1 MNLILASTSQEFD
14 KALNFLKQEL
24 AKIRTGRA
32 SPSLVEDIQVE
43 AFNQK
48 MPLRQLAA
56 ISCPE
61 PRQILI
67 QPWDA
72 SYLEPIEK
80 ALQKA
85 ELGTSPIV
93 DKNAIRVHLPSLTE
107 EYRQNLAKLLSGK
120 GEQTKQVMRRW
131 REQAWGTIQ
140 EKVRKGELREGDK
153 FKGKEELQKL
163 LDENTKKI
171 EELLERKLKEIQL

>member
-1 MNLILASTSQEFD
+1 MNAILASTKQEFD
-14 KALNFLKQEL
+14 KALDFLEREL
-24 AKIRTGRA
+24 TKIRTGRA
-32 SPSLVEDIQVE
+32 SPALVEDIQVE
-43 AFNQK
+43 AFGK
-48 MPLRQLAA
+48 RMPLKQLAA

-67 QPWDA
+67 QPWDV

-85 ELGTSPIV
+85 DLGTSPIV
-93 DKNAIRVHLPSLTE
+93 DKNMIRVHLPSLTQ
-107 EYRQNLAKLLSGK
+107 EYRQNLAKLLSLK

-140 EKVRKGELREGDK
+140 DKVRKGELREGDK

>member
-1 MNLILASTSQEFD
+1 MNEILSFTKQEFE
-14 KALNFLKQEL
+14 KALDFFKKEL
-24 AKIRTGRA
+24 SKIRTGHA
-32 SPSLVEDIQVE
+32 SPSLVEDVQVDL
-43 AFNQK
+43 FGQK
-48 MPLRQLAA
+48 MALKQMAA

-80 ALQKA
+80 ALQRS

-93 DKNAIRVHLPSLTE
+93 DKNTIRIHLPSLTQ
-107 EYRQNLAKLLSGK
+107 EYRDSLAKILSTK
-120 GEQTKQVMRRW
+120 EEQSKQVMRRW
-131 REQAWGTIQ
+131 REEAWSKIQ
-140 EKVRKGELREGDK
+140 ERVRKGELREGDK

-163 LDENTKKI
+163 LDEYAKKLQ
-171 EELLERKLKEIQL
+171 ELLERKRKEIQL

>member
-1 MNLILASTSQEFD
+1 MNTILASTSQEFA
-14 KALNFLKQEL
+14 KALDFLKKEL

-32 SPSLVEDIQVE
+32 SPSLVEDIQIE

-48 MPLRQLAA
+48 MPLKQLAA

-67 QPWDA
+67 QPWDVL
-72 SYLEPIEK
+72 YLEPIEK

-85 ELGTSPIV
+85 DLGTSPIV
-93 DKNAIRVHLPSLTE
+93 DKNVIRVHLPSLTQ
-107 EYRQNLAKLLSGK
+107 EYRQNLAKLLSSK

-140 EKVRKGELREGDK
+140 DKVRKGELREGDK

>member
-1 MNLILASTSQEFD
+1 MNAILASTSQEFD

-32 SPSLVEDIQVE
+32 SPSLVEGVQVE

-48 MPLRQLAA
+48 MPLKQLAA

-67 QPWDA
+67 QPWDV

-85 ELGTSPIV
+85 DLGTSPIV
-93 DKNAIRVHLPSLTE
+93 DKNMMRVHLPPLTE
-107 EYRQNLAKLLSGK
+107 EYRQNLAKLLSAK

>member
-1 MNLILASTSQEFD
+1 MNAILASTKQEFEKTLD
-14 KALNFLKQEL
+14 FLRREL

-32 SPSLVEDIQVE
+32 SPSLVEDTQVE

-48 MPLRQLAA
+48 MPLKQLAA

-67 QPWDA
+67 QPWDT

-93 DKNAIRVHLPSLTE
+93 DKNVIRVHLPSLTQ
-107 EYRQNLAKLLSGK
+107 EYRQNLAKLLSAK

>member
-1 MNLILASTSQEFD
+1 MNQVLASTSQEFS
-14 KALNFLKQEL
+14 KALDFLKREL

-32 SPSLVEDIQVE
+32 SPSLVEDVQIE

-48 MPLRQLAA
+48 MSLKQLAA

-67 QPWDA
+67 QPWDV

-85 ELGTSPIV
+85 DLGTSPIV
-93 DKNAIRVHLPSLTE
+93 DKNVIRVHLPSLTE
-107 EYRQNLAKLLSGK
+107 EYRQNLAKLLSQK

-140 EKVRKGELREGDK
+140 DKVRKGELREGDK

-171 EELLERKLKEIQL
+171 EELLELKLKEIQL